1 MAQLLE
7 SIDNVDYDM
16 VWCADYDYALDGMLS
31 DIHDVILLDYDHAPN
46 VCEELLRAASANG
59 CNTPIL
65 CLTENIDPELDRAAI
80 RAGAADYIIKNE
92 LTPTLIERTIRYA
105 IDRKLAETELARLAH
120 YDQLTGIPNRLLF
133 NDRLERA
140 LQRADRGDTPFALLY
155 VDLDGF
161 KSVND
166 IHGHDVGD
174 KLVQGIADRLS
185 QCIRRTD
192 SVARIGGDEFTVLLE
207 KINTTNDTVVIA
219 QKIIDVISK
228 PFEVDGQQLLVGSSI
243 GIAVYPEAGKDAST
257 LLKHA
262 DMAMYEAKSMDGF
275 NYRFFTD
282 QMNNEALDQSKLEI
296 ELRQAMTN
304 NELKIFYQP
313 RISFSTGK
321 IVGIES
327 LLRWNH
333 PTRGLLAPQQFIS
346 HAKQLGLISPIG
358 YWSLEQIC
366 RDIQSMR
373 KLNISPINVSFNVAY
388 EQFIAPKFVNTVEEI
403 ISSNNINGDHFEF
416 ELAENDFVSKLADL
430 SDDMLRL
437 EKLGINFS
445 LDDFGTGSTSLTQLQ
460 KLPIKTIKLD
470 KSHVQKVTTEKDSAN
485 IVKAM
490 IDLAHGLKLKVVA
503 EGVETEKQKTFLSEN
518 NCDQMQG
525 YLYSKPLEVN
535 DLIKLL
541 NQDGFGKR
549 ASHLTIVDK

>member
-1 MAQLLE
+1 
-7 SIDNVDYDM
+7 
-16 VWCADYDYALDGMLS
+16 
-31 DIHDVILLDYDHAPN
+31 
-46 VCEELLRAASANG
+46 
-59 CNTPIL
+59 
-65 CLTENIDPELDRAAI
+65 
-80 RAGAADYIIKNE
+80 
-92 LTPTLIERTIRYA
+92 
-105 IDRKLAETELARLAH
+105 
-120 YDQLTGIPNRLLF
+120 
-133 NDRLERA
+133 
-140 LQRADRGDTPFALLY
+140 
-155 VDLDGF
+155 
-161 KSVND
+161 
-166 IHGHDVGD
+166 
-174 KLVQGIADRLS
+174 
-185 QCIRRTD
+185 
-192 SVARIGGDEFTVLLE
+192 
-207 KINTTNDTVVIA
+207 
-219 QKIIDVISK
+219 
-228 PFEVDGQQLLVGSSI
+228 
-243 GIAVYPEAGKDAST
+243 
-257 LLKHA
+257 
-262 DMAMYEAKSMDGF
+262 MAMYEAKSMDGS

-437 EKLGINFS
+437 EKLGIYFS

-541 NQDGFGKR
+541 KQDGFGKR